1 MTLFLASVRDAG
13 EAEMAMTAGADIID
27 LKDPHSGALGALNLK
42 TIASCVR
49 SIARRAPVS
58 ATVGDLPLEWVG
70 PAVAIALGALI
81 LLAARP
87 AREASEHEPDA
98 SDEA

>member
-1 MTLFLASVRDAG
+1 MTRHPADLLSLVAGLAVLG
-13 EAEMAMTAGADIID
+13 LG
-27 LKDPHSGALGALNLK
+27 LVLLSGG
-42 TIASCVR
+42 
-49 SIARRAPVS
+49 
-58 ATVGDLPLEWVG
+58 VGDLPLEWVG